1 MTRLANVPPTHN
13 VEELYLHSSSHQRQH
28 VVSTNTHFLPETHH
42 PSPATCL
49 SACRQRPRANRCSS
63 LLPNLFTVSITVT
76 APLLNTTAGT
86 HVRLP
91 DIDVWPIYAAVL
103 LAVLRPPLSLRLKSC
118 REYIPSSSLP
128 IPCLRICHL
137 HYVGR
142 LLFTAHWH
150 LWH

>member
-1 MTRLANVPPTHN
+1 MSLRPTMSRSFICIPPVTRGSTWSQPIRTSFPKPTIPAQPPACLLAGSAPGPT
-13 VEELYLHSSSHQRQH
+13 
-28 VVSTNTHFLPETHH
+28 
-42 PSPATCL
+42 A
-49 SACRQRPRANRCSS
+49 S